1 MPRVVGGNVEEWL
14 FPGVHSD
21 VGGGYAPGNQGRSR
35 GGHAAL
41 LSQIPLV
48 RTYRL
53 NEERDSRRVYRHP
66 LRVH

>member
-1 MPRVVGGNVEEWL
+1 M
-14 FPGVHSD
+14 HSD

-35 GGHAAL
+35 GGHASL

-48 RTYRL
+48 HIYRL
-53 NEERDSRRVYRHP
+53 NEERDSRRVNRHP